1 MIKAK
6 KNRILKHNMCVQK
19 LSLEIKSKL
28 KDCQLLR
35 IFYKMY
41 HLRVRCISF
50 IIQNNGKK
58 NNRKNYLA
66 AENIIRLM
74 QMNSCTCFNKSYF
87 SLKIVHVYKL

>member
-1 MIKAK
+1 MRVK
-6 KNRILKHNMCVQK
+6 K

-41 HLRVRCISF
+41 HLRVRCIPF
-50 IIQNNGKK
+50 IIQNNDKK
-58 NNRKNYLA
+58 IIEKKYLA
-66 AENIIRLM
+66 VENIIRLM